1 MRRKYLYFK
10 VFDLKD
16 HPQEVLAFSQIE
28 IEQIVGPVTAID
40 NIFQLTQQPE
50 IKRIIEKDINL
61 QNALTDSLPGR
72 GRHGYLWTG
81 EALPDIF
88 EAISK
93 LAYIKEIYLFQQM
106 LEPEPGF
113 LKEKMGAMPYHEMN
127 IYLWRVYRFWSFG
140 FLLSR
145 ALYIAGIS
153 RHENDI
159 DEKFRQML
167 DELSQAPGVLFDRDP
182 SEMIAYNPDQSIVNY
197 SLDPRAGNEQDLRW
211 LQALSNYLTN
221 DTGPALLAP
230 FCSESALA
238 QQALLAGHHVLA
250 FEKNPLYNLFTR
262 ANAALLSVPAHTFNT
277 LSVEIHTKIK
287 LIVNTKDQ
295 TQTDLFMYSSEGQ
308 FLSFWN
314 DERNR
319 LERIGP
325 MAFDIVFL
333 KHVAATRFL
342 IESETLTK
350 DKAVNTLFSAALTI
364 ALYRALSRK
373 RQPAFY
379 ELFSGALRDIYTH
392 LYLLRKITSLL
403 TPAFGKL
410 EIHNLSPLLEK
421 QDIAIDGSLVLLPDQ
436 PVPIVTDK
444 EQILASILNYG
455 VPRHSD
461 AAGAES
467 GEDLAQIHF
476 IEDEIRQK
484 KGFYQKLP
492 KAATDL
498 LTRLELYGQ
507 RNRVTEFYRLLKL
520 YHSILELLRDKLPAG
535 ARIALVLPPMEVKIE
550 AESQAVPLDS
560 ILLGFLESDKKLS
573 FTFQKQI
580 SRRIHKS
587 KTGPNKTFTVLLLQK
602 A

>member
-72 GRHGYLWTG
+72 GRHGYLWSG
-81 EALPDIF
+81 EVLPDIF

-93 LAYIKEIYLFQQM
+93 LAYIKEIFLFQQM

-113 LKEKMGAMPYHEMN
+113 LKEKMGSMPYHEMN
-127 IYLWRVYRFWSFG
+127 IYLWRVYRFWTFE

-145 ALYIAGIS
+145 AQYIAGIS

-159 DEKFRQML
+159 DEKFRQMV
-167 DELSQAPGVLFDRDP
+167 DELSQAPGILFDRDP
-182 SEMIAYNPDQSIVNY
+182 AEMIAYNPDQSIVNY

-211 LQALSNYLTN
+211 LQALSNHLTN

-230 FCSESALA
+230 FCTESALA
-238 QQALLAGHHVLA
+238 QQALLAGHHILA
-250 FEKNPLYNLFTR
+250 FEKNHLYNLFTR
-262 ANAALLSVPAHTFNT
+262 ANAALLSVSAQTFNT

-308 FLSFWN
+308 FLSFWK
-314 DERNR
+314 DERSR
-319 LERIGP
+319 LDRIGP
-325 MAFDIVFL
+325 IAFDIVFL

-350 DKAVNTLFSAALTI
+350 DAAINTLFSAALAI

-403 TPAFGKL
+403 APAFGKL
-410 EIHNLSPLLEK
+410 EIHNLSPLLHKPENP
-421 QDIAIDGSLVLLPDQ
+421 IDGSIVLLPDH
-436 PVPIVTDK
+436 PVPMISDK
-444 EQILASILNYG
+444 EQALASILNYG
-455 VPRHSD
+455 TPHHPD
-461 AAGAES
+461 TTGAEG
-467 GEDLAQIHF
+467 GEDLAKTHF

-484 KGFYQKLP
+484 KGFYKKLP
-492 KAATDL
+492 KSATDL

-520 YHSILELLRDKLPAG
+520 YHSILELLRDKLPVG
-535 ARIALVLPPMEVKIE
+535 ARIAMILPPMEVKIE
-550 AESQAVPLDS
+550 TDNQPVPLDA
-560 ILLGFLESDKKLS
+560 IMLGFLESDKNLS
-573 FTFQKQI
+573 LRFIRQI
-580 SRRIHKS
+580 SRRVHKS
-587 KTGPNKTFTVLLLQK
+587 KAGSNKTFTVLLLQK